1 MSHLGHRLSALIDG
15 ELSADE
21 RDRVLAHLAGCD
33 PCRDEAAALRALKR
47 RMHSLGE
54 AMVDAALT
62 GRLMAMDVPDG
73 GASWAGRA
81 PWRPRHGRPAAFYLT
96 AGLIASAMVG
106 LGTTAFM
113 IGGDQEV
120 PGPRVTPAVGTFL
133 VQHASVIGDLPVTPV
148 PAPASAAA
156 AAAAAAST
164 AGWPSAAPT
173 AAAAGSAAAADGPA
187 AATSNLASATSS
199 PAQVPA
205 QAPAPA
211 GRVAA
216 GTVARAAHPRSVGG
230 GKPGTVS

>member
-15 ELSADE
+15 ELNAAE

-33 PCRDEAAALRALKR
+33 PCRDEAAALRALKQ

-113 IGGDQEV
+113 IGGDQEA

-133 VQHASVIGDLPVTPV
+133 VQHASVIGDLPVA

-156 AAAAAAST
+156 GAST

-173 AAAAGSAAAADGPA
+173 AAAAGSSAAADSPA
-187 AATSNLASATSS
+187 PATFSPAPATSS
-199 PAQVPA
+199 PAQVPVS
-205 QAPAPA
+205 A
-211 GRVAA
+211 GM
-216 GTVARAAHPRSVGG
+216 VARAAHPVVPSVAAS
-230 GKPGTVS
+230 PRP